1 MYDNY
6 NKEFMQTVY
15 ILKDCLK
22 SYRALMLLYKNPDI
36 STNII
41 IVDEF
46 YYKVLKLDRRVTR
59 FPFIINTAPTNTG
72 LIPSVA
78 RVLPLDLF
86 IDLSQPE
93 NSFNFPKKKKQR
105 KTYRTNELPSVS
117 DRQKRLRDLYRNKVS
132 RPIKGVPIIRKTSD
146 GGVNI
151 VLN

>member
-1 MYDNY
+1 
-6 NKEFMQTVY
+6 MQTVY

-46 YYKVLKLDRRVTR
+46 YYKVLKLDSRVTR
-59 FPFIINTAPTNTG
+59 FPFIINTASTNTG

-86 IDLSQPE
+86 IDLTQSE
-93 NSFNFPKKKKQR
+93 NVFNPKKKK
-105 KTYRTNELPSVS
+105 KTKKAFIKNEMPLPVSV
-117 DRQKRLRDLYRNKVS
+117 RQKRLQDFYKPKKVS
-132 RPIKGVPIIRKTSD
+132 RPVKGVPIIRKTSD

>member
-1 MYDNY
+1 
-6 NKEFMQTVY
+6 MQTVY

-22 SYRALMLLYKNPDI
+22 SYRALMLLYKTPDI

-46 YYKVLKLDRRVTR
+46 YYKVLKLDNRVTR

-72 LIPSVA
+72 LIPNVA

-93 NSFNFPKKKKQR
+93 NVFNFPKKKKKTK
-105 KTYRTNELPSVS
+105 KTYNIPSVH
-117 DRQKRLRDLYRNKVS
+117 DKQKRLQDFYKSKKVS

>member
-1 MYDNY
+1 
-6 NKEFMQTVY
+6 MQTVY
-15 ILKDCLK
+15 ILKGCLK

-59 FPFIINTAPTNTG
+59 FPFIINTASTNTG

-86 IDLSQPE
+86 IDLSQQE
-93 NSFNFPKKKKQR
+93 NVFNFPKKKKRAKNKYNPNTQ
-105 KTYRTNELPSVS
+105 LMS
-117 DRQKRLRDLYRNKVS
+117 DRQKRLQDLYKTKVQQ
-132 RPIKGVPIIRKTSD
+132 PKGVPVIRKTSD
-146 GGVNI
+146 GGVDI

>member
-1 MYDNY
+1 
-6 NKEFMQTVY
+6 MQTVY

-41 IVDEF
+41 IVDKF
-46 YYKVLKLDRRVTR
+46 YYKVLKLDNRVTR

-86 IDLSQPE
+86 IDLSDPFV
-93 NSFNFPKKKKQR
+93 NKDKRKKKNKVIMNKPMSDKQ
-105 KTYRTNELPSVS
+105 T
-117 DRQKRLRDLYRNKVS
+117 RLRNVYRNRVLT
-132 RPIKGVPIIRKTSD
+132 PAKGVPIIRKTSD

>member
-1 MYDNY
+1 
-6 NKEFMQTVY
+6 MQTVY
-15 ILKDCLK
+15 ILKNCLK

-46 YYKVLKLDRRVTR
+46 YYKVLKLDSRVTR
-59 FPFIINTAPTNTG
+59 FPFIINTASTNTG
-72 LIPSVA
+72 LIPSIA

-86 IDLSQPE
+86 IDLTPPE
-93 NSFNFPKKKKQR
+93 DVFNYPKKKKKAR
-105 KTYRTNELPSVS
+105 KTYRTNEIPLPVSV
-117 DRQKRLRDLYRNKVS
+117 RQKRLQDFYKPKKVS
-132 RPIKGVPIIRKTSD
+132 RPVKGVPIIRKTSD

>member
-1 MYDNY
+1 
-6 NKEFMQTVY
+6 MQTVY

-41 IVDEF
+41 IVDKF
-46 YYKVLKLDRRVTR
+46 YYKVLKLDNRVTR

-86 IDLSQPE
+86 IDLSDPFV
-93 NSFNFPKKKKQR
+93 NKDKKKNKVIKNKQIYE
-105 KTYRTNELPSVS
+105 K
-117 DRQKRLRDLYRNKVS
+117 QARLRNVYRNRVLT
-132 RPIKGVPIIRKTSD
+132 PAKGVPIIRKTSD

>member
-1 MYDNY
+1 
-6 NKEFMQTVY
+6 
-15 ILKDCLK
+15 
-22 SYRALMLLYKNPDI
+22 MLLYKNPDI

-78 RVLPLDLF
+78 KVLPLDLF

-93 NSFNFPKKKKQR
+93 NVFNFPKKKKNAK
-105 KTYRTNELPSVS
+105 KTYSLPKRLVP
-117 DRQKRLRDLYRNKVS
+117 DRQKRIKDLYRTKVQ
-132 RPIKGVPIIRKTSD
+132 PKGVPLIRKTSD
-146 GGVNI
+146 GGVDI

>member
-1 MYDNY
+1 
-6 NKEFMQTVY
+6 MQTVY

-22 SYRALMLLYKNPDI
+22 SHRALMLLYKNPDI

-41 IVDEF
+41 IVDQF
-46 YYKVLKLDRRVTR
+46 YYKVLKLDQRVTR

-86 IDLSQPE
+86 IDLSGDYVD
-93 NSFNFPKKKKQR
+93 SDKKQR
-105 KTYRTNELPSVS
+105 KNKIIAHKHIPE
-117 DRQKRLRDLYRNKVS
+117 KKNRLRNIYRNKVIT
-132 RPIKGVPIIRKTSD
+132 PAKGVPVIRKTSD

>member
-1 MYDNY
+1 
-6 NKEFMQTVY
+6 MQTVY

-41 IVDEF
+41 IVDKF
-46 YYKVLKLDRRVTR
+46 YYKVLKLDNRVTR

-86 IDLSQPE
+86 IDLSDPFI
-93 NSFNFPKKKKQR
+93 NKDKKKNKVIKNKQIYE
-105 KTYRTNELPSVS
+105 K
-117 DRQKRLRDLYRNKVS
+117 QARLRSVYRNRVLT
-132 RPIKGVPIIRKTSD
+132 PAKGVPIIRKTSD

>member
-1 MYDNY
+1 
-6 NKEFMQTVY
+6 
-15 ILKDCLK
+15 
-22 SYRALMLLYKNPDI
+22 MLLYKNPDI

-86 IDLSQPE
+86 IDLSQSE
-93 NSFNFPKKKKQR
+93 NVINYNKKKKKR
-105 KTYRTNELPSVS
+105 KTYTRYPPSVS
-117 DRQKRLRDLYRNKVS
+117 DNKKRFQDFYRTKVS
-132 RPIKGVPIIRKTSD
+132 RSVKGVPIIRKTSD

>member
-1 MYDNY
+1 
-6 NKEFMQTVY
+6 MQTVY

-41 IVDEF
+41 IVDKF
-46 YYKVLKLDRRVTR
+46 YYKVLKLDNRVTR

-86 IDLSQPE
+86 IDLSDPFV
-93 NSFNFPKKKKQR
+93 NKDKKKNKVIKNKQIYE
-105 KTYRTNELPSVS
+105 K
-117 DRQKRLRDLYRNKVS
+117 QARLRNVYRNRVLA
-132 RPIKGVPIIRKTSD
+132 PAKGVPIIRKTSD

>member
-1 MYDNY
+1 
-6 NKEFMQTVY
+6 MQTVY

-41 IVDEF
+41 IVDKF
-46 YYKVLKLDRRVTR
+46 YYKVLKLDRRVIR

-72 LIPSVA
+72 LIPNVA

-86 IDLSQPE
+86 IDLSDPYIHKD
-93 NSFNFPKKKKQR
+93 KKKKN
-105 KTYRTNELPSVS
+105 KVITNKQIS
-117 DRQKRLRDLYRNKVS
+117 DKQARLRNVYRNRVL
-132 RPIKGVPIIRKTSD
+132 PPVKGVPVIRKTSD

>member
-1 MYDNY
+1 
-6 NKEFMQTVY
+6 MQTVY

-22 SYRALMLLYKNPDI
+22 SYRALMLLYKTPDI

-41 IVDEF
+41 IVDKF
-46 YYKVLKLDRRVTR
+46 YYKVLKLDRRVIR

-72 LIPSVA
+72 LIPTVA

-86 IDLSQPE
+86 IDLSDPYIHKD
-93 NSFNFPKKKKQR
+93 KKKKN
-105 KTYRTNELPSVS
+105 KVITNKQIS
-117 DRQKRLRDLYRNKVS
+117 DKQARLRNVYRNRVL
-132 RPIKGVPIIRKTSD
+132 PPVKGVPVIRKTSD

>member
-1 MYDNY
+1 
-6 NKEFMQTVY
+6 MQTVY

-41 IVDEF
+41 IVDQF
-46 YYKVLKLDRRVTR
+46 YYKVLKLDQRVTR

-86 IDLSQPE
+86 IDLSDDYFRE
-93 NSFNFPKKKKQR
+93 NKKPKKNKIVAPKHGSEKK
-105 KTYRTNELPSVS
+105 N
-117 DRQKRLRDLYRNKVS
+117 RLRNIYRNKVIN
-132 RPIKGVPIIRKTSD
+132 PAKGVPIIRKTSD

>member
-1 MYDNY
+1 
-6 NKEFMQTVY
+6 MQTVY
-15 ILKDCLK
+15 ILKDCIK
-22 SYRALMLLYKNPDI
+22 SYRALMLLYKNPDM
-36 STNII
+36 STTII

-46 YYKVLKLDRRVTR
+46 YYKVLKLDQRVTR

-86 IDLSQPE
+86 IDLSGDYVH
-93 NSFNFPKKKKQR
+93 SDKKPKKNKIITHKPISEKK
-105 KTYRTNELPSVS
+105 N
-117 DRQKRLRDLYRNKVS
+117 RLRNIYRNKVI
-132 RPIKGVPIIRKTSD
+132 PPTKGVPVIRKTSD

>member
-1 MYDNY
+1 
-6 NKEFMQTVY
+6 MQTVY
-15 ILKDCLK
+15 ILKNCVK
-22 SYRALMLLYKNPDI
+22 SHKALMLLYKNPDI

-46 YYKVLKLDRRVTR
+46 YYKVLKLDNRVTR

-72 LIPSVA
+72 LIPNIA

-86 IDLSQPE
+86 INLSDNNDNIAQ
-93 NSFNFPKKKKQR
+93 PKKRKKTRIVPPNNSLNEHR
-105 KTYRTNELPSVS
+105 KRQLLYSYRHIPKPV
-117 DRQKRLRDLYRNKVS
+117 
-132 RPIKGVPIIRKTSD
+132 KGVPIIRKTSD

>member
-1 MYDNY
+1 
-6 NKEFMQTVY
+6 MQTVY

-41 IVDEF
+41 IVDKF
-46 YYKVLKLDRRVTR
+46 YYKVLKLDNRVTR

-86 IDLSQPE
+86 IDLSDP
-93 NSFNFPKKKKQR
+93 FVHKDKKKK
-105 KTYRTNELPSVS
+105 KNKVIMNKPMS
-117 DRQKRLRDLYRNKVS
+117 DKQTRLRNVYRNRVLA
-132 RPIKGVPIIRKTSD
+132 PTKGVPIIRKTSD

>member
-1 MYDNY
+1 
-6 NKEFMQTVY
+6 MQTVY

-41 IVDEF
+41 IVDKF
-46 YYKVLKLDRRVTR
+46 YYKVLNLDNRVTR

-86 IDLSQPE
+86 IDLSDP
-93 NSFNFPKKKKQR
+93 FVHKDKKKKKNKVIVNKPMSDKQAR
-105 KTYRTNELPSVS
+105 LTNV
-117 DRQKRLRDLYRNKVS
+117 YRN
-132 RPIKGVPIIRKTSD
+132 RLLTPAKGVPIIRKTSD

>member
-1 MYDNY
+1 
-6 NKEFMQTVY
+6 MQTVY
-15 ILKDCLK
+15 ILKNCLK

-86 IDLSQPE
+86 IDLSQPD
-93 NSFNFPKKKKQR
+93 NSFNFPKKKK
-105 KTYRTNELPSVS
+105 KTKKSYSLPTQVIP
-117 DRQKRLRDLYRNKVS
+117 DKQKRLRDIYRTKIQ
-132 RPIKGVPIIRKTSD
+132 PKGVPLIRKTSD